1 MRIDPYIGGG
11 QVQPMHQQ
19 STSTEV
25 KFIKSIEKIDNHIAK
40 RNATTTLDREQGV
53 HRQHRQ
59 QGTMIILE
67 DNIAKKNP

>member
-11 QVQPMHQQ
+11 QVQPVHQQ

-40 RNATTTLDREQGV
+40 KNATTTWIENKEF
-53 HRQHRQ
+53 
-59 QGTMIILE
+59 I
-67 DNIAKKNP
+67 DNIGNKKP